1 MLAKVKCV
9 ALLECCAKSSIL
21 RPAQMAPPTQG
32 KKVMVKG
39 LRVIMGARKPRYG
52 ADHGVSKGAH
62 TQSQKSA
69 PEGPAT
75 QPYFAYKIFG
85 EGRCRGVFRAGVPT
99 SDGQNR
105 YRRKK

>member
-52 ADHGVSKGAH
+52 ANQGVSKGAL
-62 TQSQKSA
+62 TQGQKSA
-69 PEGPAT
+69 PEGPASRT
-75 QPYFAYKIFG
+75 YFAYKNFGAGSHSQGGIFPILSKLI
-85 EGRCRGVFRAGVPT
+85 F
-99 SDGQNR
+99 
-105 YRRKK
+105 